1 MRILAIDY
9 GRKRI
14 GLAMSD
20 PLGMMAHSLDTL
32 IRTSPRKDVAHIV
45 NLIGEHEVALLVAGN
60 PILLN
65 GDASEMSIEAEAF
78 AARVAERARVPYKM
92 WDERMSS
99 VEAGHWMRDAGQQPK
114 RDGGV
119 DRMAARILLD
129 SYLAAQ

>member
-20 PLGMMAHSLDTL
+20 PLGMMAHSLETL
-32 IRTSPRKDVAHIV
+32 VRASPRKDVAHIAR
-45 NLIGEHEVALLVAGN
+45 LIGEHEVSLLVAGN

-65 GDASEMSIEAEAF
+65 GEASEMSVEAEAF
-78 AARVAERARVPYKM
+78 AARVAKRARIPYKM

-99 VEAGHWMRDAGQQPK
+99 VEAGHWMRDAGLQPK
-114 RDGGV
+114 RDGSV

>member
-20 PLGMMAHSLDTL
+20 PLGMMAHSLETW
-32 IRTSPRKDVAHIV
+32 IRTSPRKDVAHIAK
-45 NLIGEHEVALLVAGN
+45 LIDDNDVSLLVAGN

-65 GDASEMSIEAEAF
+65 GEASEMSVEAEAF
-78 AARVAERARVPYKM
+78 AARVAESARVPYKM

-114 RDGGV
+114 RDGSV